1 MDEVNKFSSRAHMQR
16 LTCLQVAVKMSKAL
30 GRTIT
35 HVKLSDEDS
44 IKRFQNFGMTEAQ
57 AKFMTRL
64 ETRTAGGAEANFGKG
79 GVEELT
85 GKPPVKFDEWLLE
98 NKSAWD

>member
-1 MDEVNKFSSRAHMQR
+1 LEIA
-16 LTCLQVAVKMSKAL
+16 AKMSKAL

-44 IKRFQNFGMTEAQ
+44 TKRFQSFGMTEDQ

-64 ETRTAGGAEANFGKG
+64 ETTTAGGAEANFGKG

-85 GKPPVKFDEWLLE
+85 GKTPMKFDKWVLE
-98 NKSAWD
+98 NKNAWD